1 MARVINKL
9 SEQINLNS
17 DVKEIQCYE
26 FKLQNAI
33 QNISDIKAKLH
44 EVVIDQKERE
54 NVLISVLNKN
64 SGSFKYVNP

>member
-1 MARVINKL
+1 MTRVINKL